1 MAAVAELGAL
11 AVDED
16 SRRTRHDKKNIS
28 FSFGHGYCTC
38 LCENRERLA
47 NEAHAMLS
55 RLSDQDRNSTLTK
68 FLKQSNENCDTVV
81 RNFFQGFDKDHNAFW
96 NVACRNKKSYVI
108 MIKNDKVG
116 STKIMDCGVLK
127 MLKAGECFKKF

>member
-1 MAAVAELGAL
+1 MTRRIFLSLLVMGTVL
-11 AVDED
+11 AFA
-16 SRRTRHDKKNIS
+16 RTES
-28 FSFGHGYCTC
+28 VS
-38 LCENRERLA
+38 A